1 MQTAARSRVV
11 RRVAVTLAIGTM
23 TYLVTDFFEQPQIL
37 AIALSILLGS
47 VTLIAQFLIEFEQ
60 RLASV
65 EEAGQDR
72 AQRMEAL
79 VWRAFARIN
88 EATELLGLVETSK
101 MDTEVFVQFLRH
113 ATRITPESSPLVFD
127 FVQSEISRMS
137 DFLKELADGGDITYY
152 GEDRDWLLGLTRN
165 ARVGI
170 DAISLAS
177 VDRGLWT
184 SEIGQRYLH
193 AQRGA
198 ADRGVRVRRV
208 FIIDRREEGIEPEIR
223 RSCAEQSRM
232 GIAVRLLDRADIP
245 VPLRVQVFD
254 FIVFD
259 SLMSYE
265 TTSLSMEDDARP
277 AIAETRLVL
286 RGSRVEERTQIF
298 GELWDLASDAGA
310 YAREGSGT

>member
-11 RRVAVTLAIGTM
+11 RRVAVTLAIGAL
-23 TYLVTDFFEQPQIL
+23 TYLVTDLFEQPQIL

-60 RLASV
+60 RLAVV
-65 EEAGQDR
+65 EEAQQVR
-72 AQRMEAL
+72 SQRMEDL
-79 VWRAFARIN
+79 VWRAFSRIN
-88 EATELLGLVETSK
+88 EATELIGLVETSK
-101 MDTEVFVQFLRH
+101 METEVLTQLLRN
-113 ATRITPESSPLVFD
+113 ATRITPDSSPLVFD

-137 DFLKELADGGDITYY
+137 DFLKELADGGDVTYY

-165 ARVGI
+165 AQVSI

-184 SEIGQRYLH
+184 SEMGQRYLH

-198 ADRGVRVRRV
+198 AERKVAVRRV
-208 FIIDRREEGIEPEIR
+208 FVIDRRDEGIEPEIR
-223 RSCAEQSRM
+223 RSCEEQSRM
-232 GIAVRLLDRADIP
+232 GISVRLLDRADIP

-259 SLMSYE
+259 NLMSYE
-265 TTSLSMEDDARP
+265 TTSLSMEEDARP

-286 RGSRVEERTQIF
+286 RGSRVKERSQF
-298 GELWDLASDAGA
+298 FDELWELAVTP
-310 YAREGSGT
+310 AR